1 METNPEL
8 PTRSR
13 RKVILAFV
21 AVFFLGGLAGA
32 AVGHVVEARRAIDIF
47 DASSQGSRH
56 GVFLWSLE
64 RKLKLTATQRA
75 EIEVILAQYDR
86 DVATMMVPV
95 DPQARALR
103 RQMRADV
110 RARLAPEQQG
120 RYDELMALWDKAK
133 GRTPDTATTS
143 AAATTLPSVAPPP

>member
-1 METNPEL
+1 META
-8 PTRSR
+8 PTSPSRSKS
-13 RKVILAFV
+13 KVILAFV

-47 DASSQGSRH
+47 DAASQGSRH

-64 RKLKLTATQRA
+64 RKLDLTSAQRA
-75 EIEVILAQYDR
+75 EIEVIMAQYDR

-103 RQMRADV
+103 RQMRTSV
-110 RARLAPEQQG
+110 RARLAPEQQD
-120 RYDELMALWDKAK
+120 RYDELMTLWDKAK
-133 GRTPDTATTS
+133 GRSPDLPTATDAS
-143 AAATTLPSVAPPP
+143 AAPSASAPP